1 LTKTG
6 FRAAALVL
14 LAALSATNFY
24 RAATQSM
31 VHDEALT
38 WDLYLAGP
46 ASAIFQF
53 YSPNHHFLATI
64 LFRISTTFF
73 GNSELA
79 MRLPAVLAGAWFFW
93 TVFQLCGLVF
103 GEGWWFLLGCAVL
116 TLNPILLDFL
126 VAARGYGLAMA
137 GLFWA
142 LFQMLAWFQ
151 ESGFNGRSHAI
162 PEQQLRKRFW
172 KAALGCSIAVAANL
186 TLLFP
191 AAVLAVAFCVLV
203 LRSRENAA
211 PAVAPVPPASSKT
224 RKKGKKPRPEA
235 ARQQTSSYALLLH
248 FVVPVI
254 ALAIAFLLAA
264 PIDLARSQDFYAGT
278 ATAKES
284 LRNLVDVSFAYGPS
298 DGALHGIEQIWSKLA
313 LIFLPV
319 MALAGLFIVS
329 LTARPWRSMV
339 ALATWLASL
348 TVVGSAILLLAV
360 HLLTGLPYPVDRTG
374 IYFVPLASLAALG
387 LARMLTETSGLRR
400 WTGIATAIVLGSFA
414 LEFAAQW
421 NVNSFLVWR
430 YDADTKRIFEMLQA
444 APKPASPIRLGVSWQ
459 LEPSLNYYRES
470 RKATWMATVE
480 RDGFDGVR
488 QFYAA
493 LAQDQN
499 TPPWPKLKQIY
510 KGRISGTALAIQQAA
525 Q

>member
-6 FRAAALVL
+6 FRVAALVL
-14 LAALSATNFY
+14 LGALLATNFY
-24 RAATQSM
+24 RAATQSI

-103 GEGWWFLLGCAVL
+103 GDGWWFLLGCAVL

-151 ESGFNGRSHAI
+151 ESGVDGRSHQTA
-162 PEQQLRKRFW
+162 ERQLSKRLW
-172 KAALGCSIAVAANL
+172 KAALGCSVAVAANL

-203 LRSRENAA
+203 LRAQEKPTPAAA
-211 PAVAPVPPASSKT
+211 PALPASSKP
-224 RKKGKKPRPEA
+224 RKKGKKSKPEA
-235 ARQQTSSYALLLH
+235 ARQPTGSYAPLLH

-254 ALAIAFLLAA
+254 ALAIAFLLTA

-278 ATAKES
+278 ATARES
-284 LRNLVDVSFAYGPS
+284 LRNLVDVSFKYGNS
-298 DGALHGIEQIWSKLA
+298 SGALLGIEQIWSNIA

-319 MALAGLFIVS
+319 TAVAALIAVAM
-329 LTARPWRSMV
+329 TTRPWRSMV
-339 ALATWLASL
+339 ELATLLTSLA
-348 TVVGSAILLLAV
+348 VVGSAILLVGV

-374 IYFVPLASLAALG
+374 IYFVPLASVAALG
-387 LARMLTETSGLRR
+387 LARMLAESSGFAR
-400 WTGIATAIVLGSFA
+400 WTGVATAIVLGSFA

-430 YDADTKRIFEMLQA
+430 YDADTKRIFNLLEA
-444 APKPASPIRLGVSWQ
+444 APKPAGPIRLGVSWQ
-459 LEPSLNYYRES
+459 LEPALNYYRES
-470 RKATWMATVE
+470 RKATWMASVE

-493 LAQDQN
+493 LPQDQS

-510 KGRISGTALAIQQAA
+510 KGRISGTALAIPQAA